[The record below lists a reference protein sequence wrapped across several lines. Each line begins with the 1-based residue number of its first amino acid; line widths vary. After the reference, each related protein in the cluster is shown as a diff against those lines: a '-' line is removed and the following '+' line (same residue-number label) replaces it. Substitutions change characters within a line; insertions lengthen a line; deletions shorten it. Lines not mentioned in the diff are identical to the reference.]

1 MNTLR
6 AAFLVLTSKNLVTNF
21 LIDVD
26 FISAFKLEFLK
37 SDASMKRSFPQIDT
51 TVSPVHEQLLLT
63 WTKYVD
69 FDRTISV

>member
-1 MNTLR
+1 MNPLR
-6 AAFLVLTSKNLVTNF
+6 AAFLVLTKILVTNF